1 MLKHVKLNKSNV
13 RYSALQVARLCL
25 MLDTES
31 SNSILRMLN
40 SKCLDESYGYGLI
53 SASNMIRLAV
63 RLLTGIKLDTCL
75 CSAQKWSLNRCV
87 CSSTIDVSNAF

>member
-1 MLKHVKLNKSNV
+1 MLKYVKLDKSNV

-40 SKCLDESYGYGLI
+40 SKCLVESYGYGLT
-53 SASNMIRLAV
+53 SASNMIR
-63 RLLTGIKLDTCL
+63 
-75 CSAQKWSLNRCV
+75 
-87 CSSTIDVSNAF
+87 